1 MESPL
6 FDFKGFSEISDFD
19 FMYNGNDIMV
29 NEVAT
34 NLSKGIEDI
43 GSANGS
49 NNNHP
54 VIDELNSNHILPAPA
69 NELHESPPSA
79 PKPTQMP
86 KTSQQ
91 VDEGVELPPPLA
103 TTNEQTQLDPMNADL
118 NTFGEEPLN
127 QLIESP
133 DLPNE
138 SFLHGWSSNSNLEQ
152 PIPLGFEGNNPS
164 LKNDDDASQT
174 TSPPFSPLIMERT
187 NSFPLP
193 LEEMLL
199 KDGVYMAQSVYSER
213 RVNSVQANQLN
224 SHIGS
229 SLPKDRVHKTQ
240 PDHSERRA
248 NSIKANNLNSYIGS
262 NLSKD
267 GAYIAKSVYL
277 ERRDNSV
284 EINKL
289 NGHVGSS
296 LQDGPLSCSPQRE
309 DLVNQGRR
317 VTFADQFQQ
326 NKGNNNS
333 NGNQQPLAYPNLT
346 PQSLTGVGI
355 LHGRS
360 TQINRQASTWNSYKG
375 NNFYRPLAPARSQ
388 ADEFRSIGNSDS
400 QQYNFIQP
408 RFSALLRSQQNNPS
422 QLLNQVPNRP
432 NASDSL
438 LKHSM
443 LTKHSIPSQFMS
455 QNLSYQQ
462 HDQVSMTA
470 GAYNPR
476 TYSTRLTESSMPL
489 RTSTLSPNRQTN
501 PLDVSN
507 LRYRNSLQPRSSTLS
522 NSRYNFQDLNDYQDH
537 QIDQFNLMT
546 SQLGSQV
553 SNSMLQ
559 DSLMHSGSYHLPHH
573 QQASSQF
580 SVLGLSKLPHHQQAS
595 SQFSMPCL
603 SNPDLYNSK
612 LPESSILQR
621 LLQQEV
627 LLNQPATLIPTYPL
641 SGTGTGTGTSISSIV
656 FNSLLQNETG
666 GTSTSQQVGT
676 PLSNYRKRKASRR
689 KRPTAARTR
698 YGLGEPSSSLK
709 RFRREP
715 STQLMPQRDPSTM
728 SIPKPIPVPNAE
740 HENRDI
746 LSMHKEINT
755 SSSASNLSGPRAI
768 KNSLYDPLFEGI
780 GLPVDPHLRMFA
792 TM

>member
-1 MESPL
+1 MKQL
-6 FDFKGFSEISDFD
+6 QF
-19 FMYNGNDIMV
+19 Y
-29 NEVAT
+29 
-34 NLSKGIEDI
+34 
-43 GSANGS
+43 
-49 NNNHP
+49 
-54 VIDELNSNHILPAPA
+54 
-69 NELHESPPSA
+69 
-79 PKPTQMP
+79 
-86 KTSQQ
+86 QQ
-91 VDEGVELPPPLA
+91 VDKGVELPPPLA

-118 NTFGEEPLN
+118 NTFGEVPLD
-127 QLIESP
+127 QLIASP

-138 SFLHGWSSNSNLEQ
+138 SFLHGWSSYLNLEQ
-152 PIPLGFEGNNPS
+152 PVSLGFEGNNPS

-199 KDGVYMAQSVYSER
+199 KDGVYAAQLVYSER
-213 RVNSVQANQLN
+213 RVNSVQANQLS

-229 SLPKDRVHKTQ
+229 SLPEDGVHKTQ
-240 PDHSERRA
+240 PDHSKRRA
-248 NSIKANNLNSYIGS
+248 NSIKANNLNSHIGS

-296 LQDGPLSCSPQRE
+296 LQDGPL
-309 DLVNQGRR
+309 
-317 VTFADQFQQ
+317 
-326 NKGNNNS
+326 
-333 NGNQQPLAYPNLT
+333 
-346 PQSLTGVGI
+346 
-355 LHGRS
+355 
-360 TQINRQASTWNSYKG
+360 
-375 NNFYRPLAPARSQ
+375 RSQ

-408 RFSALLRSQQNNPS
+408 RSSALLR
-422 QLLNQVPNRP
+422 
-432 NASDSL
+432 
-438 LKHSM
+438 
-443 LTKHSIPSQFMS
+443 S

-507 LRYRNSLQPRSSTLS
+507 LRYRNSLQPRSSMLS
-522 NSRYNFQDLNDYQDH
+522 NSSGRYNFQDLNDYRDH

-559 DSLMHSGSYHLPHH
+559 DSLMHSGLLFASYQLPRH

-580 SVLGLSKLPHHQQAS
+580 SIPGLSKLPHHQQAS

-603 SNPDLYNSK
+603 SNPDPYNSK
-612 LPESSILQR
+612 LPESSVLQR

-627 LLNQPATLIPTYPL
+627 LLNQPARLIPTYPL
-641 SGTGTGTGTSISSIV
+641 SGTGNGTGIGIGTSISSIV

-666 GTSTSQQVGT
+666 DTLTSQVGT
-676 PLSNYRKRKASRR
+676 PLSNYRKRQASTL
-689 KRPTAARTR
+689 P
-698 YGLGEPSSSLK
+698 
-709 RFRREP
+709 
-715 STQLMPQRDPSTM
+715 MPQRDPSTM
-728 SIPKPIPVPNAE
+728 SMSMSMSMPIPVPNAE
-740 HENRDI
+740 HENNNL
-746 LSMHKEINT
+746 LSMHNETNT
-755 SSSASNLSGPRAI
+755 SSNASNLSGPRSI

-780 GLPVDPHLRMFA
+780 GLPVDPYLRMFA

>member
-6 FDFKGFSEISDFD
+6 FDFKDFSEINDFD
-19 FMYNGNDIMV
+19 FMYNCNDIMV

-49 NNNHP
+49 NNNQP
-54 VIDELNSNHILPAPA
+54 VIDELNSNQILLAPA
-69 NELHESPPSA
+69 NELHESPLSA
-79 PKPTQMP
+79 SKPTQMP

-91 VDEGVELPPPLA
+91 KDEGVELPPPLA
-103 TTNEQTQLDPMNADL
+103 TTNAQTQLDPMNADL
-118 NTFGEEPLN
+118 NTFGEAPLD
-127 QLIESP
+127 QLIASL

-138 SFLHGWSSNSNLEQ
+138 NFLHGWSSNLNLEQ
-152 PIPLGFEGNNPS
+152 LVSLGFEANNPS
-164 LKNDDDASQT
+164 LKNDDDACQT

-199 KDGVYMAQSVYSER
+199 KDGVYAAQPIYSEHRVNLVQTNQLNSHVGSSLREDGVYTTQPVYSER
-213 RVNSVQANQLN
+213 RV
-224 SHIGS
+224 
-229 SLPKDRVHKTQ
+229 
-240 PDHSERRA
+240 
-248 NSIKANNLNSYIGS
+248 NSIKANNLNSHIGS

-267 GAYIAKSVYL
+267 GVYTTKLVYL

-284 EINKL
+284 QIDKL

-296 LQDGPLSCSPQRE
+296 LQDALLSCSPQRE
-309 DLVNQGRR
+309 DLVNLGRR
-317 VTFADQFQQ
+317 TE
-326 NKGNNNS
+326 
-333 NGNQQPLAYPNLT
+333 
-346 PQSLTGVGI
+346 VGI

-375 NNFYRPLAPARSQ
+375 NNFYRPLAPARSL
-388 ADEFRSIGNSDS
+388 ADEFQSIGNSDS

-408 RFSALLRSQQNNPS
+408 RSSALLRSQ
-422 QLLNQVPNRP
+422 
-432 NASDSL
+432 
-438 LKHSM
+438 
-443 LTKHSIPSQFMS
+443 
-455 QNLSYQQ
+455 NLSDQQ
-462 HDQVSMTA
+462 HDQLSITP

-489 RTSTLSPNRQTN
+489 RTSILAPNRQTN

-507 LRYRNSLQPRSSTLS
+507 LRFRNSLQPRSSMLS
-522 NSRYNFQDLNDYQDH
+522 NSRSYQ
-537 QIDQFNLMT
+537 
-546 SQLGSQV
+546 
-553 SNSMLQ
+553 
-559 DSLMHSGSYHLPHH
+559 LPRH

-580 SVLGLSKLPHHQQAS
+580 PIPGLSKLPYHQQAS
-595 SQFSMPCL
+595 SQFLLPCL

-621 LLQQEV
+621 LLQQEG
-627 LLNQPATLIPTYPL
+627 LLNQPARLIPTYPP
-641 SGTGTGTGTSISSIV
+641 SGSGTGTGTSISSIV

-676 PLSNYRKRKASRR
+676 PLSNYRKRQ
-689 KRPTAARTR
+689 
-698 YGLGEPSSSLK
+698 
-709 RFRREP
+709 P
-715 STQLMPQRDPSTM
+715 STLPMPQRDPSTM
-728 SIPKPIPVPNAE
+728 SMPMPIQVPNAE
-740 HENRDI
+740 HENRNI
-746 LSMHKEINT
+746 FLMHNETNT
-755 SSSASNLSGPRAI
+755 SSNASNLSGPRAI

>member
-1 MESPL
+1 
-6 FDFKGFSEISDFD
+6 
-19 FMYNGNDIMV
+19 
-29 NEVAT
+29 
-34 NLSKGIEDI
+34 
-43 GSANGS
+43 
-49 NNNHP
+49 
-54 VIDELNSNHILPAPA
+54 
-69 NELHESPPSA
+69 
-79 PKPTQMP
+79 MP
-86 KTSQQ
+86 KTS

-103 TTNEQTQLDPMNADL
+103 TPNEQTQFDPMNTDL
-118 NTFGEEPLN
+118 NTFGEVSHHKKLN
-127 QLIESP
+127 PFHVSLDQLIESP

-152 PIPLGFEGNNPS
+152 PVPLGFEGNNPS

-199 KDGVYMAQSVYSER
+199 KDGVYTAQSVYSER

-267 GAYIAKSVYL
+267 GAYIAKS
-277 ERRDNSV
+277 
-284 EINKL
+284 
-289 NGHVGSS
+289 
-296 LQDGPLSCSPQRE
+296 
-309 DLVNQGRR
+309 
-317 VTFADQFQQ
+317 
-326 NKGNNNS
+326 
-333 NGNQQPLAYPNLT
+333 
-346 PQSLTGVGI
+346 TGVGI

-422 QLLNQVPNRP
+422 QLLYQVPNRP

-443 LTKHSIPSQFMS
+443 LTKHPIPSQFMS

-522 NSRYNFQDLNDYQDH
+522 NSR
-537 QIDQFNLMT
+537 
-546 SQLGSQV
+546 
-553 SNSMLQ
+553 
-559 DSLMHSGSYHLPHH
+559 SYHLPHH

-580 SVLGLSKLPHHQQAS
+580 SILGLSKLPHHQQAS

-715 STQLMPQRDPSTM
+715 STQPMPQRDPSTM

-740 HENRDI
+740 HENRGI

>member
-6 FDFKGFSEISDFD
+6 FDFKDFSEISDFD
-19 FMYNGNDIMV
+19 FMYNENDILV

-86 KTSQQ
+86 KTS

-118 NTFGEEPLN
+118 NTFGEVSLD

-152 PIPLGFEGNNPS
+152 PVPLGFEGNNPS

-199 KDGVYMAQSVYSER
+199 KDGVYTAQSVYSER

-240 PDHSERRA
+240 PDHSECRA

-326 NKGNNNS
+326 NNGNNNS

-422 QLLNQVPNRP
+422 QLLYQVPNRP

-443 LTKHSIPSQFMS
+443 LTKHPIPSQFMS

-489 RTSTLSPNRQTN
+489 R
-501 PLDVSN
+501 
-507 LRYRNSLQPRSSTLS
+507 
-522 NSRYNFQDLNDYQDH
+522 
-537 QIDQFNLMT
+537 
-546 SQLGSQV
+546 
-553 SNSMLQ
+553 
-559 DSLMHSGSYHLPHH
+559 SYHLPHH

-580 SVLGLSKLPHHQQAS
+580 SILGLSKLPHHQQAS

-715 STQLMPQRDPSTM
+715 STQPMPQRDPSTM

-740 HENRDI
+740 HENRGI

>member
-34 NLSKGIEDI
+34 NLSK
-43 GSANGS
+43 
-49 NNNHP
+49 
-54 VIDELNSNHILPAPA
+54 
-69 NELHESPPSA
+69 
-79 PKPTQMP
+79 
-86 KTSQQ
+86 

-118 NTFGEEPLN
+118 NTFGEVPLN

-240 PDHSERRA
+240 PDHSEP
-248 NSIKANNLNSYIGS
+248 
-262 NLSKD
+262 
-267 GAYIAKSVYL
+267 KSVYL

-346 PQSLTGVGI
+346 PQSLV
-355 LHGRS
+355 
-360 TQINRQASTWNSYKG
+360 
-375 NNFYRPLAPARSQ
+375 
-388 ADEFRSIGNSDS
+388 
-400 QQYNFIQP
+400 
-408 RFSALLRSQQNNPS
+408 
-422 QLLNQVPNRP
+422 
-432 NASDSL
+432 
-438 LKHSM
+438 
-443 LTKHSIPSQFMS
+443 
-455 QNLSYQQ
+455 
-462 HDQVSMTA
+462 
-470 GAYNPR
+470 
-476 TYSTRLTESSMPL
+476 
-489 RTSTLSPNRQTN
+489 
-501 PLDVSN
+501 
-507 LRYRNSLQPRSSTLS
+507 
-522 NSRYNFQDLNDYQDH
+522 
-537 QIDQFNLMT
+537 
-546 SQLGSQV
+546 
-553 SNSMLQ
+553 
-559 DSLMHSGSYHLPHH
+559 
-573 QQASSQF
+573 
-580 SVLGLSKLPHHQQAS
+580 
-595 SQFSMPCL
+595 
-603 SNPDLYNSK
+603 
-612 LPESSILQR
+612 
-621 LLQQEV
+621 
-627 LLNQPATLIPTYPL
+627 
-641 SGTGTGTGTSISSIV
+641 
-656 FNSLLQNETG
+656 
-666 GTSTSQQVGT
+666 
-676 PLSNYRKRKASRR
+676 
-689 KRPTAARTR
+689 
-698 YGLGEPSSSLK
+698 SSSCL
-709 RFRREP
+709 
-715 STQLMPQRDPSTM
+715 L
-728 SIPKPIPVPNAE
+728 
-740 HENRDI
+740 
-746 LSMHKEINT
+746 
-755 SSSASNLSGPRAI
+755 
-768 KNSLYDPLFEGI
+768 
-780 GLPVDPHLRMFA
+780 
-792 TM
+792 

>member
-6 FDFKGFSEISDFD
+6 LDFKDFSEINDFD
-19 FMYNGNDIMV
+19 FIYNGNDIMV
-29 NEVAT
+29 NEAAT

-49 NNNHP
+49 NNNQP
-54 VIDELNSNHILPAPA
+54 VIDEPNSNQVLPAAA
-69 NELHESPPSA
+69 NELHESSPSA

-86 KTSQQ
+86 KTS
-91 VDEGVELPPPLA
+91 VDEGVELPPPLV
-103 TTNEQTQLDPMNADL
+103 TRNEKTQLDPMNADL
-118 NTFGEEPLN
+118 NTFGEVPLD
-127 QLIESP
+127 QLIASP

-152 PIPLGFEGNNPS
+152 PVSLGFEGNNPS
-164 LKNDDDASQT
+164 LKNDDDACQT

-199 KDGVYMAQSVYSER
+199 KDGVYAAQPVYSER
-213 RVNSVQANQLN
+213 KVNSVQANQLN

-229 SLPKDRVHKTQ
+229 SLTGDRGHKTQ
-240 PDHSERRA
+240 SDYSERMA
-248 NSIKANNLNSYIGS
+248 NSIKANNLNSHIGS
-262 NLSKD
+262 YLSKD
-267 GAYIAKSVYL
+267 GVYTAKPVYL
-277 ERRDNSV
+277 EHRDNSV
-284 EINKL
+284 QINKL

-296 LQDGPLSCSPQRE
+296 LQDGL
-309 DLVNQGRR
+309 L
-317 VTFADQFQQ
+317 
-326 NKGNNNS
+326 
-333 NGNQQPLAYPNLT
+333 
-346 PQSLTGVGI
+346 
-355 LHGRS
+355 
-360 TQINRQASTWNSYKG
+360 
-375 NNFYRPLAPARSQ
+375 RSQ
-388 ADEFRSIGNSDS
+388 ADEFQLIGNSDS
-400 QQYNFIQP
+400 QQYNIIQP
-408 RFSALLRSQQNNPS
+408 RSSALLRSLQNNPS

-438 LKHSM
+438 LQHSM
-443 LTKHSIPSQFMS
+443 LTQHSIPSQFMS

-462 HDQVSMTA
+462 HDQVSMTP

-489 RTSTLSPNRQTN
+489 RTSTLATNRQTN

-507 LRYRNSLQPRSSTLS
+507 LRYCNSLQPRSSMLS
-522 NSRYNFQDLNDYQDH
+522 NSSGRYNFQDLNDCRDH
-537 QIDQFNLMT
+537 QIDQFNLKT
-546 SQLGSQV
+546 SQRGSQV

-559 DSLMHSGSYHLPHH
+559 DSPMHSGSYQLPHH
-573 QQASSQF
+573 QQESSQF
-580 SVLGLSKLPHHQQAS
+580 SIPGLSKLPHHQQPS

-621 LLQQEV
+621 LLQQEG
-627 LLNQPATLIPTYPL
+627 LLNQPVGLIPTYPF

-656 FNSLLQNETG
+656 FNSLLQNETS

-689 KRPTAARTR
+689 QRPTPARTR
-698 YGLGEPSSSLK
+698 YGLGESSSSFK
-709 RFRREP
+709 RFRREA
-715 STQLMPQRDPSTM
+715 STLPMPQRDPSTM
-728 SIPKPIPVPNAE
+728 SMPMPIPVPNAE
-740 HENRDI
+740 HENRNL
-746 LSMHKEINT
+746 LSMHNETNT
-755 SSSASNLSGPRAI
+755 SSNTSKLSGPRLVI

-792 TM
+792 TK

>member
-6 FDFKGFSEISDFD
+6 FDFKDFSEISDFD
-19 FMYNGNDIMV
+19 FMYNENDILV

-118 NTFGEEPLN
+118 NTFGEVSLD

-152 PIPLGFEGNNPS
+152 PVPLGFEGNNPS
-164 LKNDDDASQT
+164 LKNDDD
-174 TSPPFSPLIMERT
+174 
-187 NSFPLP
+187 
-193 LEEMLL
+193 EEMLL
-199 KDGVYMAQSVYSER
+199 KDGVYTAQSVYSER

-240 PDHSERRA
+240 PDHSECRA

-326 NKGNNNS
+326 NNGNNNS

-408 RFSALLRSQQNNPS
+408 RFSALLRSQ
-422 QLLNQVPNRP
+422 
-432 NASDSL
+432 
-438 LKHSM
+438 
-443 LTKHSIPSQFMS
+443 
-455 QNLSYQQ
+455 NLSYQQ

-489 RTSTLSPNRQTN
+489 R
-501 PLDVSN
+501 
-507 LRYRNSLQPRSSTLS
+507 
-522 NSRYNFQDLNDYQDH
+522 
-537 QIDQFNLMT
+537 
-546 SQLGSQV
+546 
-553 SNSMLQ
+553 
-559 DSLMHSGSYHLPHH
+559 SYHLPHH

-580 SVLGLSKLPHHQQAS
+580 SILGLSKLPHHQQAS

-715 STQLMPQRDPSTM
+715 STQPMPQRDPSTM

-740 HENRDI
+740 HENRGI

>member
-1 MESPL
+1 
-6 FDFKGFSEISDFD
+6 
-19 FMYNGNDIMV
+19 
-29 NEVAT
+29 
-34 NLSKGIEDI
+34 
-43 GSANGS
+43 
-49 NNNHP
+49 
-54 VIDELNSNHILPAPA
+54 
-69 NELHESPPSA
+69 
-79 PKPTQMP
+79 
-86 KTSQQ
+86 
-91 VDEGVELPPPLA
+91 
-103 TTNEQTQLDPMNADL
+103 MNADL
-118 NTFGEEPLN
+118 NTFGEVPLD
-127 QLIESP
+127 QLIASP

-138 SFLHGWSSNSNLEQ
+138 SFLHGWSSYLNLEQ
-152 PIPLGFEGNNPS
+152 PVSLGFEGNNPS

-199 KDGVYMAQSVYSER
+199 KDGVYAAQLVYSER
-213 RVNSVQANQLN
+213 RVNSVQANQLS

-229 SLPKDRVHKTQ
+229 SLPEDGVHKTQ
-240 PDHSERRA
+240 PDHSKRRA
-248 NSIKANNLNSYIGS
+248 NSIKANNLNSHIGS

-296 LQDGPLSCSPQRE
+296 LQDGPLSPQRE

-326 NKGNNNS
+326 NNGNNNS

-346 PQSLTGVGI
+346 PQSLTGVGF

-375 NNFYRPLAPARSQ
+375 NNFYRALAPARSQ

-408 RFSALLRSQQNNPS
+408 RSSALLR
-422 QLLNQVPNRP
+422 
-432 NASDSL
+432 
-438 LKHSM
+438 
-443 LTKHSIPSQFMS
+443 S

-507 LRYRNSLQPRSSTLS
+507 LRYRNSLQPRSSMLS
-522 NSRYNFQDLNDYQDH
+522 NSSGRYNFQDLNDYRDH

-559 DSLMHSGSYHLPHH
+559 DSLMHSGSYQLPRH

-580 SVLGLSKLPHHQQAS
+580 SIPGLSKLPHHQQAS

-603 SNPDLYNSK
+603 SNPDPYNSK
-612 LPESSILQR
+612 LPESSVLQR

-627 LLNQPATLIPTYPL
+627 LLNQPARLIPTYPL
-641 SGTGTGTGTSISSIV
+641 SGTGNGTGTSISSIV

-689 KRPTAARTR
+689 KRPTPARNR
-698 YGLGEPSSSLK
+698 YGLGEPSSSFK
-709 RFRREP
+709 RFR
-715 STQLMPQRDPSTM
+715 
-728 SIPKPIPVPNAE
+728 
-740 HENRDI
+740 
-746 LSMHKEINT
+746 
-755 SSSASNLSGPRAI
+755 
-768 KNSLYDPLFEGI
+768 
-780 GLPVDPHLRMFA
+780 
-792 TM
+792 

>member
-6 FDFKGFSEISDFD
+6 FDFKDFSEISDFD
-19 FMYNGNDIMV
+19 FMYNENDILV

-118 NTFGEEPLN
+118 NTFGEVSLD

-152 PIPLGFEGNNPS
+152 PVPLGFEGNNPS
-164 LKNDDDASQT
+164 LKNDDD
-174 TSPPFSPLIMERT
+174 
-187 NSFPLP
+187 
-193 LEEMLL
+193 EEMLL
-199 KDGVYMAQSVYSER
+199 KDGVYTAQSVYSER

-240 PDHSERRA
+240 PDHSECRA

-326 NKGNNNS
+326 NNGNNNS

-408 RFSALLRSQQNNPS
+408 RFSALLRSQ
-422 QLLNQVPNRP
+422 
-432 NASDSL
+432 
-438 LKHSM
+438 
-443 LTKHSIPSQFMS
+443 
-455 QNLSYQQ
+455 NLSYQQ

-522 NSRYNFQDLNDYQDH
+522 NSSGRYNFQDLDDYRDH

-580 SVLGLSKLPHHQQAS
+580 SILGLSKLPHHQQAS

-715 STQLMPQRDPSTM
+715 STQPMPQRDPSTM

-740 HENRDI
+740 HENRGI